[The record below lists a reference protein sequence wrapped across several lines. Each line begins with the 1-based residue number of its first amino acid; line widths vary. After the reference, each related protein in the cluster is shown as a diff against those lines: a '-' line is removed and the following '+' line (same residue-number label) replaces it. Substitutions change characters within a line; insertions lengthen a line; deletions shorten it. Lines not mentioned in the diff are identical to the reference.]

1 MNQDSFTI
9 YVDTREQTEWAFS
22 PDVPTERKALP
33 EGDYTVKG
41 LENLVILERK
51 TLSDF
56 VGSVLKKRFKDELKR
71 LAPYKYKCIVV
82 EGSTLDIINHSYTSH
97 IHPMS
102 VLGAAISI
110 HVYHSI
116 PVLFWGNRQIAQV
129 LAEKWL
135 RRVWE
140 KENKQKK
147 ALRVEG

>member
-9 YVDTREQTEWAFS
+9 YIDTREKTAWTFS
-22 PDVPTERKALP
+22 PNISIEKKALP
-33 EGDYTVKG
+33 EGDYTIKG
-41 LENLVILERK
+41 LESIVVIERK

-71 LAPYKYKCIVV
+71 LAPYKYKTIAV
-82 EGSTLDIINHSYTSH
+82 EASVTDIINADYSSH

-135 RRVWE
+135 RRVWK
-140 KENKQKK
+140 KEMKNLQRTV
-147 ALRVEG
+147 L